1 MQNLLLFGGWQYPG
15 DWAKSWKQWD
25 STRFVIFFFDWNVRN
40 ELWLLLK
47 RMLTWFLSF
56 LFLKGTLIRR
66 HRIPLPPPN
75 DEEFYTVENFNV
87 GQEITLYS
95 RTFKITVSISRYHWN
110 TTSSIVIKTSH
121 FLYELV
127 VISPFLFQ
135 PFISHGPQVQ
145 VMRVKKKYHLRD
157 Y

>member
-25 STRFVIFFFDWNVRN
+25 STRYVNFFFDWNVRN

-135 PFISHGPQVQ
+135 PFISHGLQVQ

>member
-25 STRFVIFFFDWNVRN
+25 STRYVNFFFDWNVRN

-127 VISPFLFQ
+127 IISPLLFQ
-135 PFISHGPQVQ
+135 PFISHGSQVQ
-145 VMRVKKKYHLRD
+145 NQADKWWG
-157 Y
+157 

>member
-40 ELWLLLK
+40 ELWLQLK

-145 VMRVKKKYHLRD
+145 NQADKWWG
-157 Y
+157 